1 MIRPPPSST
10 LFPYTTLFRS
20 DRGCGHHE
28 HIGRWFARAQLG
40 ALRNTELMLLIDHN
54 EPEVR
59 KRDFVV
65 QQRMCPHDDLGFL
78 ARRIDCTLEQ
88 RQRSAF
94 FLPGGGSQRHA
105 YAERLEPAPQDIIML
120 LRQNLRRGHERGLIA
135 ALDSE

>member
-54 EPEVR
+54 EPKVR
-59 KRDFVV
+59 KRNFVV
-65 QQRMCPHDDLGFL
+65 QQGMRPHNDLRFL
-78 ARRIDCTLEQ
+78 PLGIACMLKQ

-94 FLPGGGSQRHA
+94 FLSGGGSQRHA
-105 YAERLEPAPQDIIML
+105 YAERIEPAL
-120 LRQNLRRGHERGLIA
+120 
-135 ALDSE
+135 